1 VELTTLVTLLLD
13 LTVIVVLARLL
24 GALAR
29 RLKQPAVIGEILGG
43 ILLGPTLF
51 HGGITA
57 FLFPAEV
64 RPSLTM
70 LASIGV
76 CVFMFLVGLEFDR
89 DLLRGQGRIAAGV
102 SLSAVVLPFSLGA
115 LLALHL
121 VDDHPT
127 GDRLAFVLFLG
138 TAMSVTAFPVLARI
152 LTDKGLIDTP
162 IGGLALAAA
171 AVDDVLAWT
180 MLAVVAA
187 LAGAGG
193 APWHVLLVLPYA
205 AAMLWVVRPLLARLA
220 ERGAAA
226 GRATGWPADAGV
238 LLALAAGLLLSAQA
252 TEWMGLHLIFGAF
265 LFGIVMPRQGAS
277 RLRAHALPRVE
288 RICST
293 LLLPVF
299 FMVAGLKVD
308 LSSMDATAFGELG
321 LILLVAIGGKFVGA
335 FLGARLNGVRPRHSV
350 VLAVL
355 INTRGLT
362 ELIVLTVGL
371 QIGVLDQPLY
381 SLMVVMALVTT
392 GMAGILLPFVYPDER
407 IRQDLAARDHAPASG
422 EAVTG
427 GDASTPSRSRRPLPE
442 R

>member
-1 VELTTLVTLLLD
+1 MELSTFAMLLLD
-13 LTVIVVLARLL
+13 LVVIVGVARLL

-29 RLKQPAVIGEILGG
+29 RLRQPAVIGEIIGG

-51 HGGITA
+51 DGEITS
-57 FLFPAEV
+57 FLFPADV
-64 RPSLTM
+64 RPSLTT
-70 LASIGV
+70 LANIGV
-76 CVFMFLVGLEFDR
+76 CVFMFLVGLEFNR
-89 DLLRGQGRIAAGV
+89 GLLRGQGRIAVSV

-121 VDDHPT
+121 VANHPT
-127 GDRLAFVLFLG
+127 GHRLAFVLFLG

-171 AVDDVLAWT
+171 AVDDVLAWS
-180 MLAVVAA
+180 MLAAVAA

-193 APWHVLLVLPYA
+193 APWQILLVIPYA
-205 AAMLWVVRPLLARLA
+205 AAMVWVVRPLLARPA
-220 ERGAAA
+220 KRG
-226 GRATGWPADAGV
+226 GATGRVTGRLADAGV
-238 LLALAAGLLLSAQA
+238 LLAVGAGLWLSAQA
-252 TEWMGLHLIFGAF
+252 TDWMGLHLIFGAF
-265 LFGIVMPRQGAS
+265 LFGIVMPREGAS
-277 RLRAHALPRVE
+277 RLREHALPRVE
-288 RICST
+288 QLCSI

-335 FLGARLNGVRPRHSV
+335 FLGARLNGVRPRHSS

-371 QIGVLDQPLY
+371 QIGVLDQALY
-381 SLMVVMALVTT
+381 SLMVVMALITT
-392 GMAGILLPFVYPDER
+392 AMAGVLLPFVYPDER
-407 IRQDLAARDHAPASG
+407 IRQDLAARDQMAASG
-422 EAVTG
+422 ETDAG
-427 GDASTPSRSRRPLPE
+427 GDASALSRSRPPRSE
-442 R
+442 K

>member
-1 VELTTLVTLLLD
+1 MELSTTARLLLD
-13 LTVIVVLARLL
+13 LVVIVGVARLL

-29 RLKQPAVIGEILGG
+29 RLRQPAVIGEILGG

-51 HGGITA
+51 DGEITS
-57 FLFPAEV
+57 FLFPADV
-64 RPSLTM
+64 RPSLTT
-70 LASIGV
+70 LANIGV
-76 CVFMFLVGLEFDR
+76 CVFMFLVGLEFNR
-89 DLLRGQGRIAAGV
+89 GLLRGQGRIAVSV

-115 LLALHL
+115 LLALRL
-121 VDDHPT
+121 VANHPT

-171 AVDDVLAWT
+171 AVDDVLAWS
-180 MLAVVAA
+180 MLAAVAA

-193 APWHVLLVLPYA
+193 APWQILLVLPYA
-205 AAMLWVVRPLLARLA
+205 AALVWVVRPLLARLA
-220 ERGAAA
+220 KREAST
-226 GRATGWPADAGV
+226 GRPTGRVTGRLADAGV
-238 LLALAAGLLLSAQA
+238 LLAVGAGLWLSARA
-252 TEWMGLHLIFGAF
+252 TDWMGLHLIFGAF
-265 LFGIVMPRQGAS
+265 LFGIVMPREGAS
-277 RLRAHALPRVE
+277 RLRRYALPRVE
-288 RICST
+288 QLCSI

-308 LSSMDATAFGELG
+308 LSSMNATAFGELG

-335 FLGARLNGVRPRHSV
+335 FLGARFNGVRPRHSA

-392 GMAGILLPFVYPDER
+392 AMAGVLLPFVYPDER
-407 IRQDLAARDHAPASG
+407 IRQDLAARDQSAPLG
-422 EAVTG
+422 RTVTG
-427 GDASTPSRSRRPLPE
+427 ARPPLSE
-442 R
+442 K